1 MLNFEYKGIS
11 QGKYVEG
18 EIEALNNAEA
28 AHKLKDKKVII
39 TKLKETKKKKVVT
52 KKEKTSFSFGTGI
65 KPQEILIFC
74 KQFATMLRAG
84 LPVLNTLD
92 MLEGQ
97 TSRPPMK
104 KVISTIKKDLESG
117 NALSKCFEKHTKIFD
132 TVVVNLIKAGEASGK
147 LDTFLQKIVTNLEK
161 REKIKSQIKSAL
173 FYPGVLFS
181 VAILV
186 TVFMLMNVVPTF
198 VNMYEGMGM
207 ADDLPTPTAVIMS
220 MSEFVRSSGGFFL
233 LVFIISFVFGFKFL
247 IKKNYEV
254 RKNWHRIMMKL
265 PIFGNLI
272 RKSILAKVSLV
283 LGNLNQAGVDLIE
296 SIDIA
301 KSVTDN
307 VIVVEALERIKK
319 GVFSGE
325 TLADLFNKEKIFP
338 PTFSQL
344 ISVGE
349 QTGSLDEM
357 FGSVALYYEE
367 EFDVAVAN
375 LASLIEPIMIVFMG
389 ITIGGLMLAM
399 YAPIFNV
406 GAIIGWLLVILG
418 LIKIIDLF
426 EDNLHNNKNIK
437 TLMRI

>member
-1 MLNFEYKGIS
+1 MINFAYKGIS
-11 QGKYVEG
+11 LGKYVEG
-18 EIEALNNAEA
+18 EIEALNNTEA
-28 AHKLKDKKVII
+28 AHKLKEQKVII
-39 TKLKETKKKKVVT
+39 TNLKESKKKVPLV
-52 KKEKTSFSFGTGI
+52 KKERTPITFGTGI
-65 KPQEILIFC
+65 KAQEILIFC
-74 KQFATMLRAG
+74 KQFGTMLRAG
-84 LPVLNTLD
+84 LPVLNTLE

-97 TSRPPMK
+97 TKRPPMK
-104 KVISTIKKDLESG
+104 KVIQTIKKDLESG
-117 NALSKCFEKHTKIFD
+117 NALSKCFEKHPKVFD

-147 LDTFLQKIVTNLEK
+147 LDTFLTKIVINLEK

-186 TVFMLMNVVPTF
+186 TIFMLTNVVPTF

-207 ADDLPTPTAVIMS
+207 SDDLPTPTAVIMA
-220 MSEFVRSSGGFFL
+220 MSEFVSSWKGVFL
-233 LVFIISFVFGFKFL
+233 LIFLILFVVGFKFL
-247 IKKNYEV
+247 ISKNYNI
-254 RKNWHRIMMKL
+254 KKKWHQVMLKL

-272 RKSILAKVSLV
+272 NKSILAKISLV

-307 VIVVEALERIKK
+307 VVIIEALENIKK
-319 GVFSGE
+319 GVFSGRSLTE
-325 TLADLFNKEKIFP
+325 LFNKETIFP
-338 PTFSQL
+338 ATFTQL

-357 FGSVALYYEE
+357 FGSIAIYYEE
-367 EFDVAVAN
+367 EFDVAVSN

-406 GAIIGWLLVILG
+406 GAIIG
-418 LIKIIDLF
+418 
-426 EDNLHNNKNIK
+426 
-437 TLMRI
+437 

>member
-11 QGKYVEG
+11 LGKYVEG

-28 AHKLKDKKVII
+28 AHKLKEKKVII
-39 TKLKETKKKKVVT
+39 TKLKEAKKKKVVS

-84 LPVLNTLD
+84 LPVLNTLE

-104 KVISTIKKDLESG
+104 KVIGTIKKDLESG

-147 LDTFLQKIVTNLEK
+147 LDTFLQKIVINLEK

-233 LVFIISFVFGFKFL
+233 LVFIISFVVGFKFL
-247 IKKNYEV
+247 IKKNYGV
-254 RKNWHRIMMKL
+254 RKNWHRITLKL

-272 RKSILAKVSLV
+272 QKSILAKVSLV

-307 VIVVEALERIKK
+307 VIVVEALENIKK

-325 TLADLFNKEKIFP
+325 SLTDLFNKEKIFP

-357 FGSVALYYEE
+357 FTSIAIYYEE

-406 GAIIGWLLVILG
+406 GAIIG
-418 LIKIIDLF
+418 
-426 EDNLHNNKNIK
+426 
-437 TLMRI
+437 

>member
-28 AHKLKDKKVII
+28 AHKLKDQKVII
-39 TKLKETKKKKVVT
+39 TKLKEAKKKKVVT

-84 LPVLNTLD
+84 LPVLNTLE

-97 TSRPPMK
+97 TKRPPMK
-104 KVISTIKKDLESG
+104 KVIQTIKKDLESG
-117 NALSKCFEKHTKIFD
+117 NALSKCFDKHPKIFD

-147 LDTFLQKIVTNLEK
+147 LDTFLQKIVVNLEK

-173 FYPGVLFS
+173 FYPGILFS
-181 VAILV
+181 VAMMV

-198 VNMYEGMGM
+198 VDMYENMGMG
-207 ADDLPTPTAVIMS
+207 DDLPTPTAVIMS
-220 MSEFVRSSGGFFL
+220 MSEFVRSSGGLFL
-233 LVFIISFVFGFKFL
+233 LIFIILFVVGFKYL
-247 IKKNYEV
+247 ISKNYNV
-254 RKNWHRIMMKL
+254 KKAWHQTILKL

-272 RKSILAKVSLV
+272 NKSILAKVSLV

-307 VIVVEALERIKK
+307 VIVIEALENIKK

-325 TLADLFNKEKIFP
+325 TLTDLFNKEKIFP
-338 PTFSQL
+338 ATFSQL

-357 FGSVALYYEE
+357 FGSVAIYYEE

-406 GAIIGWLLVILG
+406 GAIIG
-418 LIKIIDLF
+418 
-426 EDNLHNNKNIK
+426 
-437 TLMRI
+437 

>member
-233 LVFIISFVFGFKFL
+233 LVFIIFFVFGFKFL

-406 GAIIGWLLVILG
+406 GAIIG
-418 LIKIIDLF
+418 
-426 EDNLHNNKNIK
+426 
-437 TLMRI
+437 

>member
-11 QGKYVEG
+11 YGKYVEG

-28 AHKLKDKKVII
+28 AHKLKEQKVII
-39 TKLKETKKKKVVT
+39 TKLKEAKKKKAVV
-52 KKEKTSFSFGTGI
+52 KKEKKSFSFGTGI
-65 KPQEILIFC
+65 KAQEILIFC

-84 LPVLNTLD
+84 LPVLNTLE

-97 TSRPPMK
+97 TTRPPMK
-104 KVISTIKKDLESG
+104 KVIQTIKTDLESG
-117 NALSKCFEKHTKIFD
+117 NALSKCFEKHPKIFD

-147 LDTFLQKIVTNLEK
+147 LDTFLQKIVVSLEK

-207 ADDLPTPTAVIMS
+207 GDDLPTPTAVIMS
-220 MSEFVRSSGGFFL
+220 MSEFVRSSGGLFL
-233 LVFIISFVFGFKFL
+233 LIFIILFVVGFKYL
-247 IKKNYEV
+247 MTKNYNV
-254 RKNWHRIMMKL
+254 KKAWHKTMLKL
-265 PIFGNLI
+265 PVFGNLI
-272 RKSILAKVSLV
+272 NKSILAKVSLV

-307 VIVVEALERIKK
+307 VVVVEALENIKK

-325 TLADLFNKEKIFP
+325 TLTDLFGKEKIFP

-357 FGSVALYYEE
+357 FGSVAIYYEE

-406 GAIIGWLLVILG
+406 GAII
-418 LIKIIDLF
+418 
-426 EDNLHNNKNIK
+426 N
-437 TLMRI
+437 

>member
-11 QGKYVEG
+11 YGKYVEG

-28 AHKLKDKKVII
+28 AHKLKEQKVII
-39 TKLKETKKKKVVT
+39 TKLKETKKKKPVV
-52 KKEKTSFSFGTGI
+52 KKDKKSFSFGTGI
-65 KPQEILIFC
+65 KAQEILIFC

-84 LPVLNTLD
+84 LPVLNTLE
-92 MLEGQ
+92 MLDGQ
-97 TSRPPMK
+97 TKRPGMK
-104 KVISTIKKDLESG
+104 NVIQTIKKDLESG
-117 NALSKCFEKHTKIFD
+117 NALSKCFEKHPKVFD

-147 LDTFLQKIVTNLEK
+147 LDTFLQKIVVSLEK

-207 ADDLPTPTAVIMS
+207 GDDLPTPTAVIMS
-220 MSEFVRSSGGFFL
+220 MSEFIRSSGGFFL
-233 LVFIISFVFGFKFL
+233 LIFLILFVVGFKFL
-247 IKKNYEV
+247 INKNYNIKKV
-254 RKNWHRIMMKL
+254 WHQALLKM
-265 PIFGNLI
+265 PVFGNLI
-272 RKSILAKVSLV
+272 NKSILAKVSLV

-307 VIVVEALERIKK
+307 VVVIEALENIKK

-325 TLADLFNKEKIFP
+325 TLTDLFHKEKIFP

-357 FGSVALYYEE
+357 FGSVAIYYEE
-367 EFDVAVAN
+367 EFDVAVGN
-375 LASLIEPIMIVFMG
+375 LSSLIEPIMIVFMG

-406 GAIIGWLLVILG
+406 GAII
-418 LIKIIDLF
+418 
-426 EDNLHNNKNIK
+426 N
-437 TLMRI
+437 

>member
-11 QGKYVEG
+11 LGKYVEG

-28 AHKLKDKKVII
+28 AHKLKEKKVII
-39 TKLKETKKKKVVT
+39 TKLKEAKKKKVVS

-84 LPVLNTLD
+84 LPVLNTLE
-92 MLEGQ
+92 MLEGK

-104 KVISTIKKDLESG
+104 KVIATIKKDLESG

-147 LDTFLQKIVTNLEK
+147 LDTFLQKIVINLEK
-161 REKIKSQIKSAL
+161 IEKIKSQIKSAL

-181 VAILV
+181 VAVLV

-233 LVFIISFVFGFKFL
+233 LVFIISFVVGFKSL

-254 RKNWHRIMMKL
+254 RKNWHRVTLKL

-272 RKSILAKVSLV
+272 QKSILAKVSLV

-307 VIVVEALERIKK
+307 VIVVEALENIKK

-325 TLADLFNKEKIFP
+325 SLTDLFNKEKIFP

-357 FGSVALYYEE
+357 FTSIAIYYEE

-406 GAIIGWLLVILG
+406 GAIIG
-418 LIKIIDLF
+418 
-426 EDNLHNNKNIK
+426 
-437 TLMRI
+437 

>member
-28 AHKLKDKKVII
+28 AHKLKDQKVII
-39 TKLKETKKKKVVT
+39 TKLKEAKKKKAVV
-52 KKEKTSFSFGTGI
+52 KKDKKSFSFGTGI
-65 KPQEILIFC
+65 KAQEILIFC

-84 LPVLNTLD
+84 LPVLNTLE

-97 TSRPPMK
+97 TTRPPMK
-104 KVISTIKKDLESG
+104 KVIQTIKKDLESG
-117 NALSKCFEKHTKIFD
+117 NALSKCFEKHPKIFD

-147 LDTFLQKIVTNLEK
+147 LDTFLQKIVVSLEK

-186 TVFMLMNVVPTF
+186 TIFMLMNVVPTF

-207 ADDLPTPTAVIMS
+207 GDDLPTPTAVIMS
-220 MSEFVRSSGGFFL
+220 MSEFVRSSGGLFL
-233 LVFIISFVFGFKFL
+233 LVFIILFVVGFKYL
-247 IKKNYEV
+247 MTKNYNV
-254 RKNWHRIMMKL
+254 KKAWHKTMLKL
-265 PIFGNLI
+265 PVFGNLI
-272 RKSILAKVSLV
+272 NKSILAKVSLV

-307 VIVVEALERIKK
+307 VIVIEALENIKK

-325 TLADLFNKEKIFP
+325 TLTDLFGKEKIFP

-357 FGSVALYYEE
+357 FGSVAIYYEE

-406 GAIIGWLLVILG
+406 GAII
-418 LIKIIDLF
+418 
-426 EDNLHNNKNIK
+426 N
-437 TLMRI
+437 

>member
-28 AHKLKDKKVII
+28 AHKLKDQKVII
-39 TKLKETKKKKVVT
+39 TKLKEAKKKKAVV
-52 KKEKTSFSFGTGI
+52 KKEKKSFSFGTGI
-65 KPQEILIFC
+65 KAQEILIFC

-84 LPVLNTLD
+84 LPVLNTLE

-97 TSRPPMK
+97 TTRPPMK
-104 KVISTIKKDLESG
+104 KVIQTIKIDLESG
-117 NALSKCFEKHTKIFD
+117 NALSKCFEKHPKIFD

-147 LDTFLQKIVTNLEK
+147 LDTFLQKIVVSLEK

-207 ADDLPTPTAVIMS
+207 GDDLPTPTAVIMS
-220 MSEFVRSSGGFFL
+220 MSEFVRSSGGLFL
-233 LVFIISFVFGFKFL
+233 LIFIILFVVGFKYL
-247 IKKNYEV
+247 MTKNYNIKKA
-254 RKNWHRIMMKL
+254 WHKTMLKL
-265 PIFGNLI
+265 PVFGNLI
-272 RKSILAKVSLV
+272 NKSILAKVSLV

-307 VIVVEALERIKK
+307 VVVVESLENIKK

-325 TLADLFNKEKIFP
+325 TLTDLFGKEKIFP

-357 FGSVALYYEE
+357 FGSVAIYYEE

-406 GAIIGWLLVILG
+406 GAIIG
-418 LIKIIDLF
+418 
-426 EDNLHNNKNIK
+426 
-437 TLMRI
+437 

>member
-1 MLNFEYKGIS
+1 MLNFQYKGIS

-28 AHKLKDKKVII
+28 AHKLKEKKVII
-39 TKLKETKKKKVVT
+39 TKLKEAKKKKVVT
-52 KKEKTSFSFGTGI
+52 KKEKTSFTFGTGV
-65 KPQEILIFC
+65 KAQEILIFC
-74 KQFATMLRAG
+74 KQFATMMRAG
-84 LPVLNTLD
+84 LPVLNTLE

-97 TSRPPMK
+97 TKRPPMK
-104 KVISTIKKDLESG
+104 KIIQTIKKDLESG
-117 NALSKCFEKHTKIFD
+117 NSLAKCFEKHPKIFD

-147 LDTFLQKIVTNLEK
+147 LDTFLQKIVINLEK

-173 FYPGVLFS
+173 FYPAVLFS
-181 VAILV
+181 VAMLV

-198 VNMYEGMGM
+198 VNMYESMGM
-207 ADDLPTPTAVIMS
+207 KDDLPTPTAVIMS
-220 MSEFVRSSGGFFL
+220 MSEFVRSSGGLFL
-233 LVFIISFVFGFKFL
+233 LIFIILSVVGFKYL
-247 IKKNYEV
+247 MSKNYIV
-254 RKNWHRIMMKL
+254 KKTWHQIMLKL

-272 RKSILAKVSLV
+272 NKSILAKVSLV

-307 VIVVEALERIKK
+307 VIVIEALENIKK

-325 TLADLFNKEKIFP
+325 TLTDLFNKEKIFP
-338 PTFSQL
+338 ATFSQL

-357 FGSVALYYEE
+357 FGSIAIYYEE

-406 GAIIGWLLVILG
+406 GAIIG
-418 LIKIIDLF
+418 
-426 EDNLHNNKNIK
+426 
-437 TLMRI
+437 

>member
-1 MLNFEYKGIS
+1 MLKFEYKGIS
-11 QGKYVEG
+11 LGKYVEG

-28 AHKLKDKKVII
+28 AHKLKEKKVII
-39 TKLKETKKKKVVT
+39 TRLKEAKKKKVVT
-52 KKEKTSFSFGTGI
+52 KKEKTSITFGTGI

-84 LPVLNTLD
+84 LPVLNTLE

-104 KVISTIKKDLESG
+104 KVIATIKKDLESG

-147 LDTFLQKIVTNLEK
+147 LDTFLQKIVINLEK

-207 ADDLPTPTAVIMS
+207 ADELPTPTAVIMA

-233 LVFIISFVFGFKFL
+233 LVFIVSFVFGLKFL
-247 IKKNYEV
+247 IRKNYEV
-254 RKNWHRIMMKL
+254 RKNWHRIVMKL

-272 RKSILAKVSLV
+272 QKSILAKVSLV

-307 VIVVEALERIKK
+307 VIVVEALENIKK

-325 TLADLFNKEKIFP
+325 SLTELFNKEKIFP
-338 PTFSQL
+338 TTFSQL

-357 FGSVALYYEE
+357 FGSIAIYYEE

-406 GAIIGWLLVILG
+406 GAIIG
-418 LIKIIDLF
+418 
-426 EDNLHNNKNIK
+426 
-437 TLMRI
+437 

>member
-11 QGKYVEG
+11 LGKYVEG

-28 AHKLKDKKVII
+28 AHKLKEKKVII
-39 TKLKETKKKKVVT
+39 TKLKEAKKKKAVT
-52 KKEKTSFSFGTGI
+52 KKEKTSISFGTGI

-84 LPVLNTLD
+84 LPVLNTLE

-104 KVISTIKKDLESG
+104 KVIATIKKDLESG

-147 LDTFLQKIVTNLEK
+147 LDTFLQKIVINLEK

-181 VAILV
+181 VAVLV

-207 ADDLPTPTAVIMS
+207 ADDLPTPTAVIMA

-233 LVFIISFVFGFKFL
+233 LVFIISFVFGLKFL
-247 IKKNYEV
+247 IRKNYEV
-254 RKNWHRIMMKL
+254 RKNWHRLVIKL

-272 RKSILAKVSLV
+272 QKSILAKVSLV

-307 VIVVEALERIKK
+307 VIVVEALENIKK

-325 TLADLFNKEKIFP
+325 SLTDLFNKEKIFP

-357 FGSVALYYEE
+357 FGSIAIYYEE

-406 GAIIGWLLVILG
+406 GAIIG
-418 LIKIIDLF
+418 
-426 EDNLHNNKNIK
+426 
-437 TLMRI
+437 

>member
-18 EIEALNNAEA
+18 EIEALNNTEA
-28 AHKLKDKKVII
+28 AHKLKDQKVII
-39 TKLKETKKKKVVT
+39 TKLKEAKKKKLVS

-65 KPQEILIFC
+65 KAQEILIFC

-84 LPVLNTLD
+84 LPVLNTLE
-92 MLEGQ
+92 MLESQ
-97 TSRPPMK
+97 TTRPPMK
-104 KVISTIKKDLESG
+104 KVIQTIKKDLESG
-117 NALSKCFEKHTKIFD
+117 NALSKCFEKHPKIFD

-147 LDTFLQKIVTNLEK
+147 LDTFLQKIVVSLEK

-207 ADDLPTPTAVIMS
+207 GDDLPTPTAVIMS

-233 LVFIISFVFGFKFL
+233 LIFIILFITGFKFL
-247 IKKNYEV
+247 ISKNYNV
-254 RKNWHRIMMKL
+254 KKVWHQIMLKL
-265 PIFGNLI
+265 PVFGNLI
-272 RKSILAKVSLV
+272 NKSILAKVSLV

-307 VIVVEALERIKK
+307 VIVIEALENIKK

-325 TLADLFNKEKIFP
+325 TLTDLFNKEKIFP

-357 FGSVALYYEE
+357 FGSVAIYYEE

-406 GAIIGWLLVILG
+406 GAIIG
-418 LIKIIDLF
+418 
-426 EDNLHNNKNIK
+426 
-437 TLMRI
+437 

>member
-1 MLNFEYKGIS
+1 MINFAYKGIS
-11 QGKYVEG
+11 LGKYVEG
-18 EIEALNNAEA
+18 EIEALNNTEA
-28 AHKLKDKKVII
+28 AHKLKEQKVII
-39 TKLKETKKKKVVT
+39 TNLKESKKKVPLV
-52 KKEKTSFSFGTGI
+52 KKERTPITFGTGI
-65 KPQEILIFC
+65 KAQEILIFC
-74 KQFATMLRAG
+74 KQFGTMLRAG
-84 LPVLNTLD
+84 LPVLNTLE

-97 TSRPPMK
+97 TKRPPMK
-104 KVISTIKKDLESG
+104 KVIQTIKKDLESG
-117 NALSKCFEKHTKIFD
+117 NALSKCFEKHPKVFD

-147 LDTFLQKIVTNLEK
+147 LDTFLTKIVINLEK

-186 TVFMLMNVVPTF
+186 TIFMLTNVVPTF
-198 VNMYEGMGM
+198 VKMYEGMNM
-207 ADDLPTPTAVIMS
+207 TDDLPTPTAVIMA
-220 MSEFVRSSGGFFL
+220 MSEFVSSWKGVFL
-233 LVFIISFVFGFKFL
+233 LIFLILFVIGFKFL
-247 IKKNYEV
+247 ISKNYNI
-254 RKNWHRIMMKL
+254 KKKWHQVMLKL

-272 RKSILAKVSLV
+272 NKSILAKISLV

-307 VIVVEALERIKK
+307 VVIIEALENIKK
-319 GVFSGE
+319 GVFSGRSLTE
-325 TLADLFNKEKIFP
+325 LFNKETIFP
-338 PTFSQL
+338 ATFTQL

-357 FGSVALYYEE
+357 FTSIAIYYEE
-367 EFDVAVAN
+367 EFDVAVSN

-406 GAIIGWLLVILG
+406 GAIIG
-418 LIKIIDLF
+418 
-426 EDNLHNNKNIK
+426 
-437 TLMRI
+437 

>member
-1 MLNFEYKGIS
+1 MLNFEYKGIAL
-11 QGKYVEG
+11 GKYVEG

-39 TKLKETKKKKVVT
+39 TKLKEAKKKKVVT

-84 LPVLNTLD
+84 LPVLNTLE

-104 KVISTIKKDLESG
+104 KVIATIKKDLESG

-147 LDTFLQKIVTNLEK
+147 LDTFLQKIVINLEK

-233 LVFIISFVFGFKFL
+233 LVFIISFVLGFKFL

-254 RKNWHRIMMKL
+254 RKNWHRVTLKL

-272 RKSILAKVSLV
+272 QKSILAKVSLV

-307 VIVVEALERIKK
+307 VIVVEALENIKK

-325 TLADLFNKEKIFP
+325 SLTDLFNKEKIFP

-357 FGSVALYYEE
+357 FGSIAIYYEE

-406 GAIIGWLLVILG
+406 GAIIG
-418 LIKIIDLF
+418 
-426 EDNLHNNKNIK
+426 
-437 TLMRI
+437 

>member
-28 AHKLKDKKVII
+28 AHKLKEQKVII
-39 TKLKETKKKKVVT
+39 TKLKEAKKKKVVT

-84 LPVLNTLD
+84 LPVLNTLE

-97 TSRPPMK
+97 TKRPPMK
-104 KVISTIKKDLESG
+104 KVIQTIKKDLESG
-117 NALSKCFEKHTKIFD
+117 NALSKCFDKHPKIFD

-147 LDTFLQKIVTNLEK
+147 LDTFLQKIVINLEK

-173 FYPGVLFS
+173 FYPAVLFS
-181 VAILV
+181 VAMLV

-198 VNMYEGMGM
+198 VDMYENMGMG
-207 ADDLPTPTAVIMS
+207 DDLPTPTAVIMS
-220 MSEFVRSSGGFFL
+220 MSEFVRSSGGLFL
-233 LVFIISFVFGFKFL
+233 LIFIILFIVGFKYL
-247 IKKNYEV
+247 ISKNYNIKKG
-254 RKNWHRIMMKL
+254 WHQVVLKL

-272 RKSILAKVSLV
+272 NKSILAKVSLV

-307 VIVVEALERIKK
+307 VVVIEALENIKK

-325 TLADLFNKEKIFP
+325 SLTDLFNKEKIFP
-338 PTFSQL
+338 ATFTQL

-357 FGSVALYYEE
+357 FGSVAIYYEE

-406 GAIIGWLLVILG
+406 GAVIG
-418 LIKIIDLF
+418 
-426 EDNLHNNKNIK
+426 
-437 TLMRI
+437 

>member
-11 QGKYVEG
+11 YGKYVEG

-28 AHKLKDKKVII
+28 AHKLKEQKVII
-39 TKLKETKKKKVVT
+39 TKLKEAKKKKPVI
-52 KKEKTSFSFGTGI
+52 KKEKKSFSFGTGI
-65 KPQEILIFC
+65 KAQEILIFC

-84 LPVLNTLD
+84 LPVLNTLE

-97 TSRPPMK
+97 TTRPPMK
-104 KVISTIKKDLESG
+104 KVIQTIKKDLESG
-117 NALSKCFEKHTKIFD
+117 NALSKCFEKHPKIFD

-147 LDTFLQKIVTNLEK
+147 LDTFLQKIVVSLEK

-207 ADDLPTPTAVIMS
+207 GDDLPTPTAVIMS
-220 MSEFVRSSGGFFL
+220 MSEFVRSSGGLFL
-233 LVFIISFVFGFKFL
+233 LIFIILFIVGFKYL
-247 IKKNYEV
+247 MTKNYNV
-254 RKNWHRIMMKL
+254 KKAWHKIMLKL
-265 PIFGNLI
+265 PVFGNLI
-272 RKSILAKVSLV
+272 NKSILAKVSLV

-307 VIVVEALERIKK
+307 VIVIEALENIKK

-325 TLADLFNKEKIFP
+325 TLTDLFGKEKIFP

-357 FGSVALYYEE
+357 FGSVAIYYEE

-406 GAIIGWLLVILG
+406 GAIIG
-418 LIKIIDLF
+418 
-426 EDNLHNNKNIK
+426 
-437 TLMRI
+437 